1 MLNSSDVA
9 WIAIMNEVM
18 ENNVCEMWTKQRDE
32 YKIKLLVL
40 AQRNERLFVVW
51 IDTKR
56 WPADRN
62 MIIMLKVE
70 DEWIEDEW
78 RLNAEGWRWM

>member
-9 WIAIMNEVM
+9 WIAIMNVWM

-56 WPADRN
+56 WPADTHHFN
-62 MIIMLKVE
+62 ILFVE
-70 DEWIEDEW
+70 C
-78 RLNAEGWRWM
+78 LA